1 MARLKLLAPVAGWAA
16 SLAEVPDQVFAT
28 GMIGDGIAIDPT
40 GEAIVAPC
48 DAEVIKVHPARHAVT
63 LRTPG
68 GAEILIHIGLD
79 TVALGGEGFEVHVQD
94 GQAVRAGERLISF
107 DLDRLAR
114 GAPSVMTP
122 VILTNPEA
130 FAITWRRP
138 GGEVAAGEPIL
149 ELMPLAEVATAR
161 DDAGAIQASRRLV
174 VTHAHGLH
182 ARPAALIAAEA
193 KRRGSTIEVSL
204 GGRTVNARNMVALMS
219 LGVRGGDEITLAASG
234 RDAEAALAALAELV
248 ERQINAAPAP
258 ATAPAQPS
266 PAASEADAGPG
277 VVVGVRAAPGFAMGV
292 AAHLEAAPV
301 RVDEA
306 SAGVAEETA
315 RFDAAAA
322 SVATRLKARAA
333 ALGGD
338 RRAVLEAHLSMLEDE
353 DLIAATRRAVAE
365 GASAGVAWRATVER
379 SVETLQ
385 ALGDERLAE
394 RAADLKDLQRQV
406 LLALSGERAATVD
419 LPPGA
424 ILLADDLMPS
434 DLVSLEA
441 AHIAGLC
448 TARGG
453 PTSHVAVIA
462 AAMGI
467 PAVVAAGPQVLGVPA
482 GRTVILDGDAGV
494 LIPAPDAAQVEA
506 AQARIA
512 AQGARKA
519 LLGAAAMGPCQ
530 TLDGVR
536 IEVRGNVGSPSE
548 ALAAAENGA
557 EGCGLLRTE
566 FLFLDRQTPPD
577 AAEQTRQYQA
587 VADALPGLPV
597 VVRTL
602 DVGGDKPAPYLDLP
616 LEENPALG
624 LRGIRVGLSRPELL
638 RTQVRAVLGVRP
650 FGQCR
655 IMIPMV
661 ASLAELL
668 TVRALVDEVR
678 AELGHE
684 GRVPLGVMIETPAA
698 AVTAD
703 LIAAHAD
710 FLSIGTNDLAQY
722 TLAMDR
728 GNPAL
733 AGQVDALHP
742 AVLRLIGQAADGGR
756 ASGRSVAVCGGLAS
770 DLAAVPILIGLGV
783 TELSAAPAMI
793 PEVKALIR
801 TLDGAACRSLAA
813 LACAE
818 ASAAAVRG
826 LTTSAQDSTPP
837 AIGAASCPTPSA

>member
-1 MARLKLLAPVAGWAA
+1 
-16 SLAEVPDQVFAT
+16 
-28 GMIGDGIAIDPT
+28 
-40 GEAIVAPC
+40 
-48 DAEVIKVHPARHAVT
+48 
-63 LRTPG
+63 
-68 GAEILIHIGLD
+68 
-79 TVALGGEGFEVHVQD
+79 
-94 GQAVRAGERLISF
+94 
-107 DLDRLAR
+107 
-114 GAPSVMTP
+114 
-122 VILTNPEA
+122 
-130 FAITWRRP
+130 
-138 GGEVAAGEPIL
+138 
-149 ELMPLAEVATAR
+149 
-161 DDAGAIQASRRLV
+161 
-174 VTHAHGLH
+174 
-182 ARPAALIAAEA
+182 
-193 KRRGSTIEVSL
+193 
-204 GGRTVNARNMVALMS
+204 
-219 LGVRGGDEITLAASG
+219 
-234 RDAEAALAALAELV
+234 
-248 ERQINAAPAP
+248 
-258 ATAPAQPS
+258 
-266 PAASEADAGPG
+266 
-277 VVVGVRAAPGFAMGV
+277 
-292 AAHLEAAPV
+292 
-301 RVDEA
+301 
-306 SAGVAEETA
+306 
-315 RFDAAAA
+315 
-322 SVATRLKARAA
+322 VATRLQARAA

-338 RRAVLEAHLSMLEDE
+338 RRAVLEAHLSMIEDE
-353 DLIAATRRAVAE
+353 ALIAGVHRTVAQ
-365 GASAGVAWRATVER
+365 GASAGVAWRETVER
-379 SVETLQ
+379 SVEALQ

-406 LLALSGERAATVD
+406 LLELSGERAAAIE

-434 DLVSLEA
+434 DLVSLDA

-494 LIPAPDAAQVEA
+494 LIADPDPVQVEA
-506 AQARIA
+506 AKVRLSEQS
-512 AQGARKA
+512 ARKA
-519 LLGAAAMGPCQ
+519 LLGAAAMEPAQ

-536 IEVRGNVGSPSE
+536 IEVRGNVGSPAE
-548 ALAAAENGA
+548 ARAGAENGA

-577 AAEQTRQYQA
+577 EAEQTRQYQA
-587 VADALPGLPV
+587 VADALAGLPV

-616 LEENPALG
+616 PEENPALG
-624 LRGIRVGLSRPELL
+624 LRGVRVGLSRPELL
-638 RTQVRAVLGVRP
+638 RTQIRAILGVRP

-668 TVRALVDEVR
+668 AVRAMVDEVR
-678 AELGHE
+678 SELGHE

-722 TLAMDR
+722 ALAMDR

-733 AGQVDALHP
+733 AGQIDALHP
-742 AVLRLIGQAADGGR
+742 AVLRLIGLAADGGR
-756 ASGRSVAVCGGLAS
+756 AKGRPVAVCGGLAS

-793 PEVKALIR
+793 PEVKGLIR
-801 TLDGAACRSLAA
+801 TLDVAACRSLAA

-826 LTTSAQDSTPP
+826 LTISAQDSTPP

>member
-1 MARLKLLAPVAGWAA
+1 MGGKLKLLAPVAGWAA
-16 SLAEVPDQVFAT
+16 PLAEVPDQVFAT

-48 DAEVIKVHPARHAVT
+48 DGEVIKVHHARHAVT
-63 LRTPG
+63 LRAVG

-79 TVALGGEGFEVHVQD
+79 TVALGGEGFEVHVRD
-94 GQAVRAGERLISF
+94 GQAVRAGEPLISF

-114 GAPSVMTP
+114 SAPSVMTP
-122 VILTNPEA
+122 IILTNPEA
-130 FAITWRRP
+130 FAITWRRT
-138 GGEVAAGEPIL
+138 GGEVAAGEAIL
-149 ELMPLAEVATAR
+149 ELTPLAKAATAR
-161 DDAGAIQASRRLV
+161 DGLGAAQASRRLTI
-174 VTHAHGLH
+174 THAHGLH

-193 KRRGSTIEVSL
+193 KRRSSRIEVSL
-204 GGRTVNARNMVALMS
+204 GGRTANARNMVALMS

-248 ERQINAAPAP
+248 ERQINAAPA
-258 ATAPAQPS
+258 TAPAQP
-266 PAASEADAGPG
+266 PPVASKADAGPG
-277 VVVGVRAAPGFAMGV
+277 AIVGVLAAPGFAMGV
-292 AAHLEAAPV
+292 AARLEAAPV

-306 SAGVAEETA
+306 SAGVAAETA
-315 RFDAAAA
+315 RFEAAVA

-353 DLIAATRRAVAE
+353 ALIAATHGAVAE

-379 SVETLQ
+379 SVEALQ
-385 ALGDERLAE
+385 ALDDERLAE

-406 LLALSGERAATVD
+406 LLELIGERAAAIE

-494 LIPAPDAAQVEA
+494 LIAEPDAAQAEA
-506 AQARIA
+506 AKARIA
-512 AQGARKA
+512 AGAARKA
-519 LLGAAAMGPCQ
+519 LVGAAAMEPSQ

-536 IEVRGNVGSPSE
+536 IEVRGNVGSPAE
-548 ALAAAENGA
+548 ARAAAENGA

-566 FLFLDRQTPPD
+566 FLFLDRQSPPD

-616 LEENPALG
+616 AEENPALG

-638 RTQVRAVLGVRP
+638 RTQIRAILGVRP

-668 TVRALVDEVR
+668 AVRALVDEVCS
-678 AELGHE
+678 ELGHE

-742 AVLRLIGQAADGGR
+742 AVLRLIGLAADGGR
-756 ASGRSVAVCGGLAS
+756 AHGRSVAVCGGLAS

-801 TLDGAACRSLAA
+801 TLDVAACRSLAA

-837 AIGAASCPTPSA
+837 AIGAASCPIPSA

>member
-1 MARLKLLAPVAGWAA
+1 VATLKLLAPVAGWAA
-16 SLAEVPDQVFAT
+16 PLADVPDQVFAT

-48 DAEVIKVHPARHAVT
+48 DAEVIKVHHARHALT
-63 LRTPG
+63 LRAAG

-79 TVALGGEGFEVHVQD
+79 TVALAGEGFEVHVRD
-94 GQAVRAGERLISF
+94 GQQVRAGERLISF

-114 GAPSVMTP
+114 QAPSVMTP
-122 VILTNPEA
+122 IVLTNPEA
-130 FAITWRRP
+130 FAITWRRT
-138 GGEVAAGEPIL
+138 GCEVAVGDPIL
-149 ELMPLAEVATAR
+149 ELAPLAEAATAR
-161 DDAGAIQASRRLV
+161 DDTGSGQASRRLRI
-174 VTHAHGLH
+174 THAHGLH

-193 KRRGSTIEVSL
+193 KRRASTIEVSL
-204 GGRTVNARNMVALMS
+204 GVRTANARNMVALMS

-248 ERQINAAPAP
+248 ERQINAAPTPEAAP
-258 ATAPAQPS
+258 ALPSAAAP
-266 PAASEADAGPG
+266 EAGEN

-292 AAHLEAAPV
+292 AVHLEAAAV
-301 RVDEA
+301 RVDET
-306 SAGVAEETA
+306 SGGVAEETA
-315 RFDAAAA
+315 KFDAAVA
-322 SVATRLKARAA
+322 SVTSRLKARAA

-353 DLIAATRRAVAE
+353 ELIAATHGAVAE

-379 SVETLQ
+379 SAETLQ

-406 LLALSGERAATVD
+406 LLELSGERAAAIE

-434 DLVSLEA
+434 DLVSLDA
-441 AHIAGLC
+441 AQIAGLC

-467 PAVVAAGPQVLGVPA
+467 PAVVAAGPRVLATPA
-482 GRTVILDGDAGV
+482 GRTVILDGDAGL
-494 LIPAPDAAQVEA
+494 LIAAPDAAQVA
-506 AQARIA
+506 AAKVRIA
-512 AQGARKA
+512 ARGARKA
-519 LLGAAAMGPCQ
+519 LVGAAAREPCQ

-536 IEVRGNVGSPSE
+536 IEVRGNVGSPAE
-548 ALAAAENGA
+548 ARTAAENGA
-557 EGCGLLRTE
+557 AGCGLLRTE

-577 AAEQTRQYQA
+577 EAEQTRQYQA
-587 VADALPGLPV
+587 VADALPSLPV

-616 LEENPALG
+616 PEENPALG

-638 RTQVRAVLGVRP
+638 RTQVRAILGVRP

-661 ASLAELL
+661 ASLAEFLA
-668 TVRALVDEVR
+668 VRALVDEVC

-684 GRVPLGVMIETPAA
+684 GRVLLGVMIETPAA

-722 TLAMDR
+722 ALAMDR

-742 AVLRLIGQAADGGR
+742 AVLRLVGLAADGGR
-756 ASGRSVAVCGGLAS
+756 ANGRAVAVCGGLAS

-783 TELSAAPAMI
+783 TELSTAPAMI

-801 TLDGAACRSLAA
+801 TLDAAACRSLAA
-813 LACAE
+813 LARAE
-818 ASAAAVRG
+818 ASAAAVRR
-826 LTTSAQDSTPP
+826 LTINAQDSTPP

>member
-1 MARLKLLAPVAGWAA
+1 VGGLKLLAPVAGWAA
-16 SLAEVPDQVFAT
+16 PLAEVPDQVFAR

-48 DAEVIKVHPARHAVT
+48 DAEVIKVHHARHAVT
-63 LRTPG
+63 LRAAG

-79 TVALGGEGFEVHVQD
+79 TVALGGEGFEVHVRD
-94 GQAVRAGERLISF
+94 GKAVRAGERLISF

-114 GAPSVMTP
+114 SAPSVMTP
-122 VILTNPEA
+122 IILTNPEA
-130 FAITWRRP
+130 FAITWRRT
-138 GGEVAAGEPIL
+138 GGEVAAGDPIL
-149 ELMPLAEVATAR
+149 ELTPVAEAATVR
-161 DDAGAIQASRRLV
+161 DDIGAVVASRRLTI
-174 VTHAHGLH
+174 THAHGLH

-193 KRRGSTIEVSL
+193 KRRSSTIEVSL
-204 GGRTVNARNMVALMS
+204 GGRTANARNMVALMS
-219 LGVRGGDEITLAASG
+219 LGVRGGDEITLAATG
-234 RDAEAALAALAELV
+234 RDAEAALAGLAELV
-248 ERQINAAPAP
+248 ERRINAAPE
-258 ATAPAQPS
+258 TAPAQAS
-266 PAASEADAGPG
+266 PAASKADAGPG
-277 VVVGVRAAPGFAMGV
+277 VVVGVRAAPGFAMG
-292 AAHLEAAPV
+292 AAARLEPAPV

-315 RFDAAAA
+315 RFDAAMA
-322 SVATRLKARAA
+322 SVATRLKAQAA

-353 DLIAATRRAVAE
+353 ALIEATHGAVAE

-385 ALGDERLAE
+385 ALDDERLAE
-394 RAADLKDLQRQV
+394 RAADLRDLQRQV
-406 LLALSGERAATVD
+406 LLELSGERAAAIE

-424 ILLADDLMPS
+424 VLLADDLLPS
-434 DLVSLEA
+434 DLVNLEA

-448 TARGG
+448 TAGGG

-467 PAVVAAGPQVLGVPA
+467 PAVVAAGPGVLAIPVGC
-482 GRTVILDGDAGV
+482 TVILDGDAGV
-494 LIPAPDAAQVEA
+494 LIADPDAAQVEA
-506 AQARIA
+506 AKARIA

-519 LLGAAAMGPCQ
+519 LVAAAAMEPCQ

-536 IEVRGNVGSPSE
+536 IEVRGNVGSPAE
-548 ALAAAENGA
+548 ARAAVENGA
-557 EGCGLLRTE
+557 DGCGLLRTE

-587 VADALPGLPV
+587 MADALPGLPV

-616 LEENPALG
+616 AEENPALG

-638 RTQVRAVLGVRP
+638 RTQVRAILGVRP

-655 IMIPMV
+655 VMIPMV

-668 TVRALVDEVR
+668 AVRALVDEVCV
-678 AELGHE
+678 ELGHE
-684 GRVPLGVMIETPAA
+684 GRIPLGVMIETPAA

-742 AVLRLIGQAADGGR
+742 AVLRLIGLAADGGR
-756 ASGRSVAVCGGLAS
+756 QNGRPVSVCGGLAS

-801 TLDGAACRSLAA
+801 TLDVAACRSLAA

-826 LTTSAQDSTPP
+826 LTTNAQDSTPP
-837 AIGAASCPTPSA
+837 AIGAASCPAPSA

>member
-1 MARLKLLAPVAGWAA
+1 M
-16 SLAEVPDQVFAT
+16 
-28 GMIGDGIAIDPT
+28 
-40 GEAIVAPC
+40 
-48 DAEVIKVHPARHAVT
+48 T
-63 LRTPG
+63 LRAAG

-79 TVALGGEGFEVHVQD
+79 TVALAGAGFDVHVQD
-94 GQAVRAGERLISF
+94 GQQVRAGERLISF

-114 GAPSVMTP
+114 QAPSVMTP
-122 VILTNPEA
+122 IVLTNPEA
-130 FAITWRRP
+130 FAITWRRT
-138 GGEVAAGEPIL
+138 GCEVAVGETIL
-149 ELMPLAEVATAR
+149 ELAPLADAATAP
-161 DDAGAIQASRRLV
+161 DETGSGQALQRLRI
-174 VTHAHGLH
+174 THAHGLH

-193 KRRGSTIEVSL
+193 KRRASTIEISL
-204 GGRTVNARNMVALMS
+204 GGRTANARNMVALMS

-248 ERQINAAPAP
+248 ERQINAAPTPQAAP
-258 ATAPAQPS
+258 ALPSAAAP
-266 PAASEADAGPG
+266 EAGG
-277 VVVGVRAAPGFAMGV
+277 NVVVGVRAAPGFAMGV
-292 AAHLEAAPV
+292 AVHLEAAPV
-301 RVDEA
+301 RVDET
-306 SAGVAEETA
+306 SGGVAEETA
-315 RFDAAAA
+315 KFDAAVA
-322 SVATRLKARAA
+322 SVTSRLRARAA

-353 DLIAATRRAVAE
+353 ELIAATHGAVAE
-365 GASAGVAWRATVER
+365 GASAGVAWRATVEH

-385 ALGDERLAE
+385 GLGDERLAE

-406 LLALSGERAATVD
+406 LLELSGESAAAME

-448 TARGG
+448 TSRGG

-482 GRTVILDGDAGV
+482 GRTVILDGDAGL
-494 LIPAPDAAQVEA
+494 LIAAPGAAQVA
-506 AQARIA
+506 AAEARIA
-512 AQGARKA
+512 AQSARKA
-519 LLGAAAMGPCQ
+519 LVGAAAMEPCQ

-536 IEVRGNVGSPSE
+536 IEVRGNVGSPAE
-548 ALAAAENGA
+548 ARAAAENGA

-577 AAEQTRQYQA
+577 EAEQTRQYQA
-587 VADALPGLPV
+587 VADAMRVLPV

-616 LEENPALG
+616 PEENPALG

-638 RTQVRAVLGVRP
+638 RTQVRAILGVRP

-661 ASLAELL
+661 ASLAEFLA
-668 TVRALVDEVR
+668 VRALVDEVR

-722 TLAMDR
+722 ALAMDR

-733 AGQVDALHP
+733 ASQVDALHP

-756 ASGRSVAVCGGLAS
+756 ANGRSVAVCGGLAS
-770 DLAAVPILIGLGV
+770 DLAAIPILIGLGV

-801 TLDGAACRSLAA
+801 TLDVAACRSLAA
-813 LACAE
+813 LARAE

-826 LTTSAQDSTPP
+826 LTTNAQDSTPP